1 MSEHVDDTPVIEAE
15 PAKPVDRADASV
27 HRSERARLDG
37 YRRRFAGIYIALGL
51 VAGIGGAAAVALLA
65 RGEGAPEKAW
75 SVWRPDGSNTARV
88 RQIADHVSKRY
99 RFAGGDQLVVALAGP
114 PTVTAGG
121 GGESSSPIPVRAIA
135 VRPDT
140 STGKAEEDDIK
151 IFDAS
156 KSMQYVLCGLG
167 EGCSIGQGE
176 ASSARHSLLRRQALE
191 LSLYTFKYVD
201 GIDSV
206 TVFLPP
212 PPGGE
217 SPGSAVFL
225 RRSDVGDELSH
236 PLSQTMAPGAPSI
249 GQIPARELQTLNRIT
264 SARLYRYEYTQAQD
278 LSAVLVLD
286 PIVL

>member
-1 MSEHVDDTPVIEAE
+1 MSENVHEGPMIEAE
-15 PAKPVDRADASV
+15 PAKPITQTEETL
-27 HRSERARLDG
+27 HRSERARLAG
-37 YRRRFAGIYIALGL
+37 YRRRFAGIYVALAL
-51 VAGIGGAAAVALLA
+51 IAGIAGGALIIELTKTDP
-65 RGEGAPEKAW
+65 GPAPAW
-75 SVWRPDGSNTARV
+75 SAWKPDGSDTARI
-88 RQIADHVSKRY
+88 RHIADHVSTRY
-99 RFAGGDQLVVALAGP
+99 RFPDGDQLVVALAGP

-121 GGESSSPIPVRAIA
+121 GDSTNPIPIRAIA

-140 STGKAEEDDIK
+140 STGKAEEDDIQ

-167 EGCSIGQGE
+167 DSCSITQGE
-176 ASSARHSLLRRQALE
+176 ASEARHSLLRRQALE

-201 GIDSV
+201 GIGSV

-212 PPGGE
+212 PPGGQ

-225 RRSDVGDELSH
+225 RRSDVKDELSH
-236 PLSQTMAPGAPSI
+236 PLASTIAPGAPPI

-264 SARLYRYEYTQAQD
+264 RPRLYRYEYTQAQD